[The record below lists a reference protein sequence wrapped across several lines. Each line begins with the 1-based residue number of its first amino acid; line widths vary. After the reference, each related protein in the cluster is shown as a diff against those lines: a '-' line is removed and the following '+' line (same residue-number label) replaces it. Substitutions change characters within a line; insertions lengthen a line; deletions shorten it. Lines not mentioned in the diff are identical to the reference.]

1 MNHWLSSVG
10 PSGAWRRCR
19 CGGRSRT
26 SGKGF
31 SHQRVDLPGSFRR
44 NRMNVAQPL
53 MAGSG
58 AGPDSCVSPVGTAG
72 RSSVPTGLEHIRSVF
87 PSDESP
93 GYPRSAPPGRG
104 GDISLSKLVRG
115 YETVLD
121 SDTYSTGS
129 EVAVRIKLE
138 GTSIKAWVGG
148 TLEIDTKDSD
158 LASRGVY
165 PRARPERESADR
177 ARRSAG
183 VNPAARCGPAQGRR
197 PEDPFRPHQRRRH

>member
-1 MNHWLSSVG
+1 
-10 PSGAWRRCR
+10 
-19 CGGRSRT
+19 
-26 SGKGF
+26 
-31 SHQRVDLPGSFRR
+31 
-44 NRMNVAQPL
+44 MNVAQPF
-53 MAGSG
+53 MAGFG

-138 GTSIKAWVGG
+138 GTSLKAWVGG
-148 TLEIDTKDSD
+148 TLEIDTTDPD
-158 LASRGVY
+158 LAAGGVARGDLRAESRLG
-165 PRARPERESADR
+165 
-177 ARRSAG
+177 AG
-183 VNPAARCGPAQGRR
+183 VTLAPVGSRCHKFTPAGGCCHRGGW
-197 PEDPFRPHQRRRH
+197 